1 MTTYAIGDVQG
12 CYDELQ
18 ALLDVLKFDFRQDT
32 LWLTGDL
39 VNRGPRSL
47 EVLRF
52 IKSLGECAV
61 TVLGNHDLHL
71 LAVAYGHEPQKKGDT
86 LEPILEAPDREE
98 LLDWLRSRPL
108 IHHDEIRNLSLVHAG
123 VAPQWSLQEALA
135 RAREAEAVLRAD
147 TFNDFLMNMYGNQPE
162 RWEPELTGWDRLRFI
177 VNCFTRLR
185 YVNSDGHLKLKVKG
199 APGSQPKDC
208 LPWFQVPQR
217 QTRDNILLFGHW
229 STLGFF
235 HADNVVG
242 LDGGCIWGGK
252 LTAINIDTLVSAADT
267 VPICLPCQQRRT
279 PGEP

>member
-18 ALLDVLKFDFRQDT
+18 ALLDEVKFDFRQDT
-32 LWLTGDL
+32 LWVTGDL

-52 IKSLGECAV
+52 IKSMGECAV

-71 LAVAYGHEPQKKGDT
+71 LAVAYGHEAQKKGDT
-86 LEPILEAPDREE
+86 LAPILEAPDREE
-98 LLDWLRSRPL
+98 LLTWLRMQPLMHYDESRHLAL
-108 IHHDEIRNLSLVHAG
+108 IHAG
-123 VAPQWSLQEALA
+123 VAPQWTLQEALGYA
-135 RAREAEAVLRAD
+135 QEVESALRAD

-162 RWEPELTGWDRLRFI
+162 HWMPEATGWDRLRFI

-185 YVNSDGHLKLKVKG
+185 YVNGNGRLKLKAKG
-199 APGSQPKDC
+199 APGSQPKGC
-208 LPWFQVPQR
+208 LPWFQAPQR
-217 QTRDNILLFGHW
+217 QTQNDKILFGHW
-229 STLGFF
+229 STLGFYN
-235 HADNVVG
+235 ADNVVG

-252 LTAINIDTLVSAADT
+252 LTAINIDTLVSSAET
-267 VPICLPCQQRRT
+267 VPICVPCQQRRT

>member
-18 ALLDVLKFDFRQDT
+18 ALLDVLKFDYRQDT
-32 LWLTGDL
+32 LWITGDL

-71 LAVAYGHEPQKKGDT
+71 LAVAYGHERPKKNDT
-86 LEPILEAPDREE
+86 LAPILEAPDRDE
-98 LLDWLRSRPL
+98 LLYWLRTRPL
-108 IHHDEIRNLSLVHAG
+108 LHHDEIRNISLIHAG
-123 VAPQWSLQEALA
+123 VAPQWTLQDAMDY
-135 RAREAEAVLRAD
+135 AREVETVLRD
-147 TFNDFLMNMYGNQPE
+147 DSYNDFLKKMYGNQPDL
-162 RWEPELTGWDRLRFI
+162 WAPELKRWDRLRFI

-185 YVNSDGHLKLKVKG
+185 YVNGNGRLKLKAKG
-199 APGSQPKDC
+199 APGSQPKGC
-208 LPWFQVPQR
+208 VPWFQASQR
-217 QTRDNILLFGHW
+217 QTRENKLLFGHW
-229 STLGFF
+229 STLGFYN
-235 HADNVVG
+235 ADNVIG

-252 LTAINIDTLVSAADT
+252 LTAINVDTVNSAAET
-267 VPICLPCQQRRT
+267 TPMSVNCQQRQA